1 MKISLI
7 ALSVALVII
16 MILSGIIIFRKPE
29 IQVAAPD
36 ESWKDTVANLHKQI
50 ELSHIRQAQLQ
61 NSYDSLSSLEPRV
74 ITRTHDK
81 IKFIYSTAT
90 PDDLDSIIRTN
101 WKTTSRYR

>member
-1 MKISLI
+1 MKTSLI
-7 ALSVALVII
+7 ALSITLVII
-16 MILSGIIIFRKPE
+16 IILSGIIIFKKPE
-29 IQVAAPD
+29 ILIAAPD
-36 ESWKDTVANLHKQI
+36 ESWKDTIANLHKEI
-50 ELSHIRQAQLQ
+50 KISHLRQTQLQ
-61 NSYDSLSSLEPRV
+61 NSYDSLSNLEPRV

>member
-1 MKISLI
+1 
-7 ALSVALVII
+7 
-16 MILSGIIIFRKPE
+16 MILSGILIFRKPE
-29 IQVAAPD
+29 IPVTAPD

-50 ELSHIRQAQLQ
+50 ELSHMRQAKLQ
-61 NSYDSLSSLEPRV
+61 NSYDSLSNLEPRV

>member
-1 MKISLI
+1 MRLNLI
-7 ALSVALVII
+7 AFIVALII
-16 MILSGIIIFRKPE
+16 ILILSAVIIFRKDVTP
-29 IQVAAPD
+29 VPPVNDA
-36 ESWKDTVANLHKQI
+36 WKDSVAILHKEI
-50 ELSHIRQAQLQ
+50 ELSHIKQAQLQ
-61 NSYDSLSSLEPRV
+61 TAYDSLSSLEPRV